1 MSNKS
6 CTLALFER
14 TDAALAQLVEQRT
27 ENPCVPSSILGGGTA
42 KLLGNRELLLYMQ
55 NTFIMTSSNLA
66 EHKAYY
72 ILPELYYVNYVDYKT
87 SV

>member
-1 MSNKS
+1 MILSNKS

-42 KLLGNRELLLYMQ
+42 KLLGNRELLLYVQ
-55 NTFIMTSSNLA
+55 NTFIMASSNLA
-66 EHKAYY
+66 VHKAYY
-72 ILPELYYVNYVDYKT
+72 ILCDVAASPALKK
-87 SV
+87 